1 MTVNASVPPPAQS
14 DPSRSS
20 STAQL
25 IVWLGTQLAVL
36 TIAAARLPLAA
47 RYPQPAE
54 QLTPNLLLSAQLIM
68 ASLLFPWMLRGARCI
83 AQILA
88 AALPFQ
94 LASAYLAGTSARE
107 VAGAVAYVD
116 SFVIVLGLWSPVLRS
131 SLTQS
136 LGIALA
142 SCVTL
147 GGGMLRYLR
156 VEYSGGSSASVPH
169 TWETVTP
176 LPSTLQ
182 ALAGQTPAGGW
193 VVIGVLA
200 IAAITIRLT
209 GRRQHPAD
217 GEKTPKNASF
227 FA

>member
-1 MTVNASVPPPAQS
+1 MTVNASVSPPAQA
-14 DPSRSS
+14 DPPRSS

-25 IVWLGTQLAVL
+25 IVWLGAQLVVL
-36 TIAAARLPLAA
+36 TLAAARLPLAA

-54 QLTPNLLLSAQLIM
+54 QLAPNLLLCAQLIL
-68 ASLLFPWMLRGARCI
+68 ASLLFPWMLRGVRCV

-88 AALPFQ
+88 AALPLQ

-107 VAGAVAYVD
+107 VAGALAYVD
-116 SFVIVLGLWSPVLRS
+116 SFVIVLSLWCPLLRS
-131 SLTQS
+131 SRAQS

-142 SCVTL
+142 SCLTL

-156 VEYSGGSSASVPH
+156 VEYSGGSGAPH
-169 TWETVTP
+169 TWEIVTP

-193 VVIGVLA
+193 VLIAVLGVV
-200 IAAITIRLT
+200 AITIRLT
-209 GRRQHPAD
+209 RRRRFRAGRVNPQ
-217 GEKTPKNASF
+217 KNASF